1 MCTVHVFW
9 YLKSNSAATI
19 TVKMTAPETTQEML
33 CVFDSCYW
41 LIFWQQ
47 DIHIYKGYTFFWL
60 LFFSYLSTLIVPSL
74 TEPIAAS
81 SPRDC
86 HLPSLSSLSEWK
98 LGRQLM
104 RWPTRLHLY
113 EEKCRRAL
121 WWRHRAKHWL
131 QNCTFT
137 LWFWSDYCVLRKRVI
152 YSSEI
157 KGER

>member
-1 MCTVHVFW
+1 MCTVNVFR
-9 YLKSNSAATI
+9 YFKSKSAATI
-19 TVKMTAPETTQEML
+19 TVKMTATETTQEM

-41 LIFWQQ
+41 FSGNKTLI
-47 DIHIYKGYTFFWL
+47 YEGYTFFWL

-74 TEPIAAS
+74 TDLIAAG

-113 EEKCRRAL
+113 EEKCWRAL
-121 WWRHRAKHWL
+121 WWRHRAKYWL
-131 QNCTFT
+131 QNCTFI
-137 LWFWSDYCVLRKRVI
+137 LLFWSDDCVLLKRVI

-157 KGER
+157 KGEQ